1 VNRGTIKDDYLIIN
15 LIFAGII
22 ILIIVYSFIFSAE
35 GRNHPVPSGSDLIT
49 GQVSASSGL
58 SRSFSE
64 IVRFNFS
71 EAKRYNSYGI
81 TIFSFFALQ
90 LLLRIAAILMTLH
103 VNRKLRQVLIFTDTV
118 LSVLLFVV
126 LFWPFIAITVKQFV

>member
-1 VNRGTIKDDYLIIN
+1 VNRGIIKDDYLIIN
-15 LIFAGII
+15 LVFVGII

-35 GRNHPVPSGSDLIT
+35 GRSHPVPSGSELIT

-71 EAKRYNSYGI
+71 KAKRYNSYGI
-81 TIFSFFALQ
+81 RIFSFFALQ
-90 LLLRIAAILMTLH
+90 LLLRIAAILMTLY
-103 VNRKLRQVLIFTDTV
+103 VNRKQRQVLIFTDAV
-118 LSVLLFVV
+118 LSVFLFVV
-126 LFWPFIAITVKQFV
+126 LFRPFIAITVKQLV